1 MGHSRPLNRRAA
13 QYYLPLDK
21 ITLAAVLKIT
31 CREVGLKTRKG
42 AKMKPVRNLLQE
54 SKQEMVVA

>member
-1 MGHSRPLNRRAA
+1 MGYSRPLSRRAT
-13 QYYLPLDK
+13 QYDLPLDK

-31 CREVGLKTRKG
+31 CREVGMKARKG

-54 SKQEMVVA
+54 SKQEIVVA